1 MSSYATIETV
11 EVPNASLSSP
21 PSVAASANW
30 GAVYQNYISTNLSS
44 EELAKGAY
52 DAYNLLTTRN
62 LYKFSNKVSIAIQNL
77 SNNVNSIDSAL
88 KTNFDTLYAQVAE
101 LKRVLNSLLAG
112 TGDVVIGNLK
122 VQQIFFVD
130 TPYYQVDFSKLNE

>member
-122 VQQIFFVD
+122 VQQISFVN
-130 TPYYQVDFSKLNE
+130 TPYSQVDFSKLNE

>member
-30 GAVYQNYISTNLSS
+30 GTVYRDYISTNLSS
-44 EELAKGAY
+44 EQLAKGAY
-52 DAYNLLTTRN
+52 DAYNLLTTKN
-62 LYKFSNKVSIAIQNL
+62 LHTFSVEVSTAIQNL
-77 SNNVNSIDSAL
+77 SISVNNIDSAL

-112 TGDVVIGNLK
+112 TGDVVIGDLK
-122 VQQIFFVD
+122 VQQISFVD
-130 TPYYQVDFSKLNE
+130 SPYYQVDFSKLNQ

>member
-1 MSSYATIETV
+1 MSTYATIQPV
-11 EVPNASLSSP
+11 VVPDPALSSP
-21 PSVAASANW
+21 PSSYDSANW
-30 GAVYQNYISTNLSS
+30 GKIYQNYISTNLSS
-44 EELAKGAY
+44 EQLAKGAY
-52 DAYNLLTTRN
+52 DAFNLLTTRK
-62 LYKFSNKVSIAIQNL
+62 LLTFSDLTSKALLTL

-88 KTNFDTLYAQVAE
+88 KENFDTLYAQVAE

-122 VQQIFFVD
+122 VQQISFVD